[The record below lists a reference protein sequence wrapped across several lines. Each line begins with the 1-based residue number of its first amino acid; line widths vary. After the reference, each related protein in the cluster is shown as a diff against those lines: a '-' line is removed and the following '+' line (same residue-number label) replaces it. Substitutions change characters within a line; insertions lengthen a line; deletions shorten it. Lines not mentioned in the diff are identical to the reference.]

1 MVKKTA
7 VILGVLAVLALSAGM
22 SWGYTVSKWPVPGI
36 PNVAFEPG
44 GACWPGGAGGCD
56 FTLRGPVAPSCC
68 PPPLLPGLLHSS
80 LAAPLAPLALL
91 GTPILTG
98 GPAAIGGG
106 GCCDVELG
114 DPAYV
119 LAAVPCTAVNRY
131 IPPCGY

>member
-7 VILGVLAVLALSAGM
+7 VILGILAMLALGAGM

-44 GACWPGGAGGCD
+44 GACLPGPGCD
-56 FTLRGPVAPSCC
+56 FTLRGPVAPACE
-68 PPPLLPGLLHSS
+68 PPLLPGLLHGA

-91 GTPILTG
+91 GNPLFTG
-98 GPAAIGGG
+98 GPGPFGG
-106 GCCDVELG
+106 GCCNVELG

-119 LAAVPCTAVNRY
+119 IAAVPCTAVNRY